1 MKFYNFI
8 FDKMKFTEETIIK
21 YIDRE
26 LSEAEIRAFETELK
40 IDKSFADLYEQHV
53 VIHNTLLSNKVSS
66 PSPNFT
72 DRVMKSVASISFS
85 DSKFFNK
92 SRLYGL
98 VLAVIALATTLYYI
112 SAQFYPSIGGALSNE
127 ITLKDF
133 TVDLQPAQQLLS
145 SDILFKVVFY
155 VNGLVILL
163 LLDRAVLK
171 PYFTRRKQRY
181 SM

>member
-1 MKFYNFI
+1 MI
-8 FDKMKFTEETIIK
+8 DKMKFTEETIIK
-21 YIDRE
+21 YIDGE
-26 LSEAEIRAFETELK
+26 LSGAEILTFETELK
-40 IDKSFADLYEQHV
+40 IDKSFADLYERHV
-53 VIHNTLLSNKVSS
+53 AIHNSLASKKVTS
-66 PSPNFT
+66 PSADFAE
-72 DRVMKSVASISFS
+72 RVMQSVASLNFS
-85 DSKFFNK
+85 DSKFFNRT
-92 SRLYGL
+92 RLYVL
-98 VLAVIALATTLYYI
+98 ILAVIALATTIYYM
-112 SAQFYPSIGGALSNE
+112 SSQFYPSIGGALTNE

-133 TVDLQPAQQLLS
+133 TVDLQPAQQLLN

>member
-1 MKFYNFI
+1 
-8 FDKMKFTEETIIK
+8 MKFTEEIIIK

-53 VIHNTLLSNKVSS
+53 VIHNTLLSNKASS
-66 PSPNFT
+66 PSPDFAG
-72 DRVMKSVASISFS
+72 RVMKSVASLGFS
-85 DSKFFNK
+85 DSKFFTK
-92 SRLYGL
+92 TRLFVL
-98 VLAVIALATTLYYI
+98 VLAVIALATTLYYMN
-112 SAQFYPSIGGALSNE
+112 SQFYPSIGGALSNE

>member
-1 MKFYNFI
+1 MFE
-8 FDKMKFTEETIIK
+8 KMKFTEETIIK
-21 YIDRE
+21 YIDGQ
-26 LSEAEIRAFETELK
+26 LSDTEIHTFETELK

-53 VIHNTLLSNKVSS
+53 VIHTTLLSNKVSS
-66 PSPNFT
+66 PSADFT
-72 DRVMKSVASISFS
+72 ERVMKSVASLNFS
-85 DSKFFNK
+85 DSKFFNRP
-92 SRLYGL
+92 RLYGL

-112 SAQFYPSIGGALSNE
+112 SSQFYPSIGGALSNE